1 MTKQSL
7 VGYDSRYSV
16 TECLN
21 VLTRKTL
28 TYLFGGLAKIV

>member
-16 TECLN
+16 TEYLN
-21 VLTRKTL
+21 VLIHKTL
-28 TYLFGGLAKIV
+28 TYLFGRLAKIA

>member
-7 VGYDSRYSV
+7 VGYEPRYGV

-21 VLTRKTL
+21 VLIRKTL
-28 TYLFGGLAKIV
+28 TYLFGRLAKIV